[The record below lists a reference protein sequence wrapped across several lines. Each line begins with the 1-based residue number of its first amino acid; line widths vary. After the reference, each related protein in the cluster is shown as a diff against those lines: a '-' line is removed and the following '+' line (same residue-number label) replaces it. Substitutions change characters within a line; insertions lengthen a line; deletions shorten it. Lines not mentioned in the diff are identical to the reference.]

1 MKALNNLK
9 VRRKLFLGFGLVLFF
24 TLLTSGVAYNQFLTF
39 NATVDNL
46 VDDLAEDRQLAEEI
60 SVSALQARYFSN
72 KYIDTLEPQY
82 KTDYEQ
88 TTQDLNE
95 LIQEAETAISLGEGP
110 QLVTEIKS
118 SALDYQSTVTQVF
131 DLIKARERMISDVLD
146 VQGFFVEEKLG
157 KIHNYAVNEGN
168 TYLLDQVS
176 DAEIAFSLMRLNVYK
191 FVQTGDQQIVIDV
204 GKLYEQSKLIIKQ
217 MESHLVDYS
226 DNKILD
232 QVKDSIEIYYA
243 GFNELNEDYILQREL
258 KKDEEDIGSAIVA
271 AAGLV
276 SEEIGTD
283 FLTAKEN
290 TNTLINSSQ
299 LLFLILGVLSSIIG
313 ILGAVVITGSIV
325 SPLSLISTRMNKLA
339 RGEVDD
345 RLGEAVLKQKN
356 LNNRRDEL
364 GALGEDMN
372 ATELYFVEMA
382 AVARKIAD
390 GDLSVRVEPRS
401 EKDLFGHAFLSMLSN
416 FRGQISEL
424 MYASGKLESS
434 SSDLAKV
441 SEQAGQATTQIA
453 RTIQQVASGIT
464 QQSESI
470 TNTGSSI
477 DHMGQTIDLVALGAK
492 EQEAATNDAAQLTSQ
507 LSASIQKVSG
517 NMLSVS
523 QQARSAT
530 ETANDGQMKVEK
542 TISGIQ
548 NIRRTVEESVQT
560 INEMGRQSSQIGV
573 IIETIEDIASQTN
586 LLALNAAIEAA
597 RAGEHGKGF
606 AVVAEEVRKLA
617 ERSASATKEISG
629 LITGI
634 QTTVTDAVLMMEQS
648 AWEVEVGV
656 TQANASG
663 TALTSI
669 LEAVKEVTL
678 QAEQAYSAA
687 SSMGQAASRLVD
699 AVDTVSAV
707 IDKNTQATRELNTSS
722 SLVSDAF
729 ENIAS
734 VSEENSAAVE
744 EVSASTEELTAQ
756 VEEVSAAAQ
765 TLAAMAETLK
775 NFVDKFVL

>member
-1 MKALNNLK
+1 
-9 VRRKLFLGFGLVLFF
+9 
-24 TLLTSGVAYNQFLTF
+24 
-39 NATVDNL
+39 
-46 VDDLAEDRQLAEEI
+46 
-60 SVSALQARYFSN
+60 
-72 KYIDTLEPQY
+72 
-82 KTDYEQ
+82 
-88 TTQDLNE
+88 
-95 LIQEAETAISLGEGP
+95 
-110 QLVTEIKS
+110 
-118 SALDYQSTVTQVF
+118 
-131 DLIKARERMISDVLD
+131 
-146 VQGFFVEEKLG
+146 
-157 KIHNYAVNEGN
+157 
-168 TYLLDQVS
+168 
-176 DAEIAFSLMRLNVYK
+176 
-191 FVQTGDQQIVIDV
+191 
-204 GKLYEQSKLIIKQ
+204 
-217 MESHLVDYS
+217 
-226 DNKILD
+226 
-232 QVKDSIEIYYA
+232 
-243 GFNELNEDYILQREL
+243 
-258 KKDEEDIGSAIVA
+258 
-271 AAGLV
+271 
-276 SEEIGTD
+276 
-283 FLTAKEN
+283 
-290 TNTLINSSQ
+290 
-299 LLFLILGVLSSIIG
+299 
-313 ILGAVVITGSIV
+313 
-325 SPLSLISTRMNKLA
+325 
-339 RGEVDD
+339 
-345 RLGEAVLKQKN
+345 
-356 LNNRRDEL
+356 
-364 GALGEDMN
+364 
-372 ATELYFVEMA
+372 
-382 AVARKIAD
+382 
-390 GDLSVRVEPRS
+390 
-401 EKDLFGHAFLSMLSN
+401 
-416 FRGQISEL
+416 
-424 MYASGKLESS
+424 
-434 SSDLAKV
+434 
-441 SEQAGQATTQIA
+441 
-453 RTIQQVASGIT
+453 
-464 QQSESI
+464 
-470 TNTGSSI
+470 
-477 DHMGQTIDLVALGAK
+477 MGQTIDIVALGAK
-492 EQEAATNDAAQLTSQ
+492 EQEAATNDAARLTSQ

-542 TISGIQ
+542 TISGIR

-606 AVVAEEVRKLA
+606 AVVADEVRKLA

-648 AWEVEVGV
+648 AREVEVGV

-707 IDKNTQATRELNTSS
+707 IDKNTQATTELNTSS
-722 SLVSDAF
+722 SQVSDAF